1 MEMDMSN
8 PMNELDKLASGLEKL
23 SIRKPI
29 KYGGST
35 KYTPKGEETISLE
48 DAVQNSKAEKSREF
62 LQEAHGIVYGD
73 RHEEYGDASV
83 NFTNI
88 ARLWTAYVLM
98 DKDCMK
104 EVEETFKFTQ
114 EDVAFMMMLLKI
126 SRCNNKE
133 ETGEDSLRDIV
144 GYTTILHRFKFL
156 DD

>member
-1 MEMDMSN
+1 MEMDMNST
-8 PMNELDKLASGLEKL
+8 MNELDAMAEGIKNL
-23 SIRKPI
+23 SIR
-29 KYGGST
+29 T
-35 KYTPKGEETISLE
+35 KNDEES
-48 DAVQNSKAEKSREF
+48 SKAKQSQQF

-126 SRCNNKE
+126 TRFNNKE

-156 DD
+156 DE

>member
-1 MEMDMSN
+1 MEMDMNST
-8 PMNELDKLASGLEKL
+8 MNELDAMAEGIKNL
-23 SIRKPI
+23 SIR
-29 KYGGST
+29 T
-35 KYTPKGEETISLE
+35 KNDEES
-48 DAVQNSKAEKSREF
+48 SKAKQSQQF
-62 LQEAHGIVYGD
+62 LQEARGIVYGD

-126 SRCNNKE
+126 TRFNNKE

-156 DD
+156 DE